1 MFHHS
6 KSGKI
11 SYGIVG
17 VGRFGS
23 ALARELAAAGSD
35 IVVIDSDED
44 KVREMRELTDNAY
57 IVANLE
63 KKTLTETGIQNCDVA
78 VVCIGEKM
86 DISIL
91 TTLNLVSLV
100 IPKVI

>member
-23 ALARELAAAGSD
+23 ALACELAAAGAD

-63 KKTLTETGIQNCDVA
+63 KKTLRKPAYRTA
-78 VVCIGEKM
+78 
-86 DISIL
+86 
-91 TTLNLVSLV
+91 TLPLSASVRKWTY
-100 IPKVI
+100 PF